1 MKKRIDQ
8 LLVEKNLAESRTRA
22 QGLIM
27 AGLVF
32 IGTQRIDKPGQQ
44 VAEDAEITVKGKEHP
59 YVSRG
64 GLKLAGALDHQ
75 QLDIAG
81 MIALDIGASTGG
93 FTDVLVQ
100 RGAKKVFAVD
110 VGTNQLAWK
119 LRNDPRVISLEKTN
133 ARMLDAEIIPIAPD
147 IVVCDASFISLKT
160 VLPAGLALAKSGAWL
175 MALIK
180 PQFEVGREH
189 IGKGG
194 IVRDDALHEATCA
207 DIKAWL
213 QNEMQWNVTA
223 LIDSPITGADGNKEF
238 LIIARKDA

>member
-8 LLVEKNLAESRTRA
+8 LLVEKGLVESRTRA

-32 IGTQRIDKPGQQ
+32 IGTLRIDKPGQQ
-44 VAEDAEITVKGKEHP
+44 VAEDADITVKGREHP

-75 QLDIAG
+75 ALDVAG

-93 FTDVLVQ
+93 FTDVLLQ
-100 RGAKKVFAVD
+100 RHAKKVFAVD

-119 LRNDPRVISLEKTN
+119 LRNDARVISLEQTN

-160 VLPAGLALAKSGAWL
+160 VLPAGLSLAKTGAWL
-175 MALIK
+175 VALIK
-180 PQFEVGREH
+180 PQFEVGRDH

-207 DIKAWL
+207 DIKNWL
-213 QNEMQWNVTA
+213 QHEMRWNVQA

-238 LIIARKDA
+238 LIIARKTD